1 MSLMSQT
8 YLHKLFCIFLP
19 LGGRPSFSL
28 FLARAFKATE
38 AYEEK
43 GGFLCNNNMHSITF
57 IPPSAAR
64 QPFYISREKTLPTGK
79 CFKTVPKQFFAH
91 KKIHRY
97 AGNYSATSTRR
108 RISCRSPLVG
118 RTERET
124 PGGERRTRRRP
135 LLLLLLCCRHTQ
147 RKDVLRRQRRALLL
161 LLLFPSQ
168 SCAEGG
174 KGKYYTVQYMQE
186 KEDM

>member
-1 MSLMSQT
+1 M
-8 YLHKLFCIFLP
+8 HFLP

-91 KKIHRY
+91 KKIYRY
-97 AGNYSATSTRR
+97 AGNYSAGSTRR

-118 RTERET
+118 RRD
-124 PGGERRTRRRP
+124 PRRRATDAEAAPPPPPP
-135 LLLLLLCCRHTQ
+135 LLPAYTAKGRAEEAAAGSPPPPPPSFS
-147 RKDVLRRQRRALLL
+147 VLRERGQGQVL
-161 LLLFPSQ
+161 Q
-168 SCAEGG
+168 CG
-174 KGKYYTVQYMQE
+174 TYMQE
-186 KEDM
+186 REDM